1 MFNHG
6 NAGNTSDLCL
16 YARYMRSSR
25 HSRSIMVM
33 CHSSS
38 PVECELRF
46 VLNSCQASSA
56 SGMVNSF
63 NLDILIHLFMLVVH
77 QQLVEFGC
85 GYVPLLVH
93 RFFCFVRQVRFD
105 AWVFLSSCKDIVDNA
120 SIVRSS
126 VNSSH

>member
-38 PVECELRF
+38 PVEWELRL

-63 NLDILIHLFMLVVH
+63 SLDILIRLFVPVVH
-77 QQLVEFGC
+77 QQLVEFGW

-93 RFFCFVRQVRFD
+93 RFFCLVRQVRFD
-105 AWVFLSSCKDIVDNA
+105 ARVFLCCCQDIVDNA
-120 SIVRSS
+120 SIMRSS
-126 VNSSH
+126 